1 MADSI
6 VFVSKDQALIPSQVK
21 LSRISFL
28 DTKTWSNSAQTTSK
42 GLNIRNGGSFF
53 SRHFSNYVLL

>member
-1 MADSI
+1 MHRLVIAKKYKKIAFDTMAESI

-28 DTKTWSNSAQTTSK
+28 DTKT
-42 GLNIRNGGSFF
+42 
-53 SRHFSNYVLL
+53 